1 MQNQDIPLQLK
12 HTINE
17 TYTKTFHPQTEAT
30 NSTARNSKGGRGGT
44 QSQLHT
50 LHTISYENQL
60 KALQE
65 RKKSETV
72 YFFQI
77 VLHKM
82 SRNDDVYAQ
91 EYLEKTTRETETL
104 LALCGNSW

>member
-1 MQNQDIPLQLK
+1 MQNSDIPLQLK

-17 TYTKTFHPQTEAT
+17 TYTNTFYPQTGTTKPKA
-30 NSTARNSKGGRGGT
+30 GRGVCST
-44 QSQLHT
+44 HSQLHA
-50 LHTISYENQL
+50 LHTVSHEHQL

-77 VLHKM
+77 VLHKL
-82 SRNDDVYAQ
+82 SRDDDVYAQ
-91 EYLEKTTRETETL
+91 EYLEKTTKETETL